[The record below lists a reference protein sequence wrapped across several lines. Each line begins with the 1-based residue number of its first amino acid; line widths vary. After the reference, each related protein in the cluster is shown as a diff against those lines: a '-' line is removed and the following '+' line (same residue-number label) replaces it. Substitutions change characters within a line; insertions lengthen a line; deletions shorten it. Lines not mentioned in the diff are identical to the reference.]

1 MGEEPRLTL
10 NDGVEP
16 GPGPRW
22 LVPEALELVHGPP
35 SQMLVDAPCEE
46 AQLGTVEAS
55 VEGRRLARWRC
66 SAVGPEACVPAVSRE
81 AVPPR

>member
-1 MGEEPRLTL
+1 
-10 NDGVEP
+10 
-16 GPGPRW
+16 
-22 LVPEALELVHGPP
+22 VHGP
-35 SQMLVDAPCEE
+35 SGQVLVDAPCEE